1 VIDTDVKH
9 LTLVVHLNLTKTVN
23 LSLESDWLIGMLF
36 QLYFDEKN
44 NNKKNIY
51 LIIYVF
57 GHRLFEI
64 ICSKAKKDKTKDRN
78 IVPGY
83 R

>member
-1 VIDTDVKH
+1 
-9 LTLVVHLNLTKTVN
+9 
-23 LSLESDWLIGMLF
+23 MLF
-36 QLYFDEKN
+36 QLYFGEKN
-44 NNKKNIY
+44 VY
-51 LIIYVF
+51 LIIYDF

-64 ICSKAKKDKTKDRN
+64 ICRKAKKDKTKDRN

>member
-36 QLYFDEKN
+36 QLYFGEKN
-44 NNKKNIY
+44 VY
-51 LIIYVF
+51 LIIYDF